1 MKLFLT
7 SVRVGAIAAVI
18 VGLWIGAAN
27 GQAPGSDSPR
37 TSWGDPDLQGV
48 WDFRTITP
56 LERPEDLTGREFL
69 TEEEAAAFA
78 EAQSR
83 RQNRDLIDSAQGGL
97 NYAPEADG
105 GVVPYNE
112 FWYDRGTSV
121 ISSRRTS
128 LIIDP
133 PDGRLP
139 PFTPEAQRSAD
150 AQRELGREEQR
161 GRPRVDSHEDRS
173 PGNRCIQHGKAG
185 PPINPGGYNNNMQ
198 LFQAPGYIAILNEQI
213 HDVRVIPVN
222 GRPHLGRQIRQ
233 WMGDSRGHWED
244 QTLVVETTNYNGKH
258 QQVGR
263 PRLSSGEHLSLIERF
278 TRVDAET
285 LVYEYTVTDPATWV
299 SPWTAQVPMKKN
311 PDLLY
316 EYACHEGNYSMATIL
331 GGARLE
337 EKAAEEA
344 AR

>member
-1 MKLFLT
+1 MTLCLT
-7 SVRVGAIAAVI
+7 SLRVGVIAVVM
-18 VGLWIGAAN
+18 VGLWFGTAD
-27 GQAPGSDSPR
+27 GQTPGSEAPR

-69 TEEEAAAFA
+69 TEEEAATFA
-78 EAQSR
+78 EAQTR
-83 RQNRDLIDSAQGGL
+83 RLNRDLIDSEQGGL

-133 PDGRLP
+133 ADGRLP
-139 PFTPEAQRSAD
+139 PLTSEGQRRAD
-150 AQRELGREEQR
+150 VQREMGREEQR
-161 GRPRVDSHEDRS
+161 GRPLADKPEDRS
-173 PGNRCIQHGKAG
+173 VGDRCIMGFNAG
-185 PPINPGGYNNNMQ
+185 PPMMPSAYNNNVQ
-198 LFQAPGYIAILNEQI
+198 LFQTSDYVVILNEMVHNARI
-213 HDVRVIPVN
+213 VPLN
-222 GRPHLGRQIRQ
+222 GRPHGTIQQ
-233 WMGDSRGHWED
+233 WAGNSRGQWD
-244 QTLVVETTNYNGKH
+244 GNTLVVETINF
-258 QQVGR
+258 
-263 PRLSSGEHLSLIERF
+263 SGETSLNGSGPSMHLVERF
-278 TRVDAET
+278 TRVDADS
-285 LVYEYTVTDPATWV
+285 LNYEITVENPAIWTR
-299 SPWTAQVPMKKN
+299 PWTAQVPMKKN

-331 GGARLE
+331 RGARLE

>member
-1 MKLFLT
+1 MLFLK
-7 SVRVGAIAAVI
+7 SLRVGVIAVVM
-18 VGLWIGAAN
+18 VGLWLGTVN
-27 GQAPGSDSPR
+27 GQTPESNSPR
-37 TSWGDPDLQGV
+37 TSWGAPDLQGV

-56 LERPEDLTGREFL
+56 LERPDSLTGQEFL
-69 TEEEAAAFA
+69 TEEEAAAYA
-78 EAQSR
+78 EGQSR

-97 NYAPEADG
+97 NYAAEADG

-139 PFTPEAQRSAD
+139 AFTPEAQRSAD
-150 AQRELGREEQR
+150 ARREIGREEQR
-161 GRPRVDSHEDRS
+161 GRPQTSSYVDRGPSD
-173 PGNRCIQHGKAG
+173 RCIQHAKAG
-185 PPINPGGYNNNMQ
+185 PPIHPGAYNNNMQ
-198 LFQAPGYIAILNEQI
+198 LFQTPDHIAILNEQI
-213 HDVRVIPVN
+213 HDVRIISVDGPA
-222 GRPHLGRQIRQ
+222 HLGRPVRLWQ
-233 WMGDSRGHWED
+233 GDSRAHWDGE
-244 QTLVVETTNYNGKH
+244 TLIVETTNFNGKH
-258 QQVGR
+258 DQVGR
-263 PRLSSGEHLSLIERF
+263 PGVNSGDRLSLIERF
-278 TRVDAET
+278 TRLDAET
-285 LVYEYTVTDPATWV
+285 LVYEYTVTDPETWV

-311 PDLLY
+311 LDMLY

-331 GGARLE
+331 RGARLE